1 MTDEKRIHVVIYGK
15 VQGIYFRAYTQAE
28 GNRLGVKGWVKNRSD
43 GAVEVAVEGE
53 SEKVDQM
60 LAWLKVGSPG
70 AQIAKVE
77 VREERPVG
85 ETQFN
90 IRY

>member
-1 MTDEKRIHVVIYGK
+1 MAVQRIHVVIFGK
-15 VQGIYFRAYTQAE
+15 VQGIYFRAYAQAE
-28 GNRLGVKGWVKNRSD
+28 GNRLGVKGWVKNRAD

-53 SEKVDQM
+53 SEKVEQM
-60 LAWLKVGSPG
+60 LAWLKQGSPG
-70 AQIAKVE
+70 SQIAKVE
-77 VREERPVG
+77 VKEERPMG

>member
-1 MTDEKRIHVVIYGK
+1 MADKRLHVVVYGK

-28 GNRLGVKGWVKNRSD
+28 GNRLRLKGWVKNRAD

-53 SEKVDQM
+53 AEKVDQM
-60 LAWLKVGSPG
+60 LDWLKQGSPG
-70 AQIAKVE
+70 SRVIKVD
-77 VREERPVG
+77 VKEERPVG